1 MQPTAEQIS
10 AAHDAWEQVVT
21 EWKLRRVSNHGM
33 GSDIWVLERRGAAT
47 YDHGRDYANE
57 IAAYKFDGK
66 DAERQAKFM
75 LREKCIVAALTAAL
89 KI

>member
-1 MQPTAEQIS
+1 MQPTADQIS

-21 EWKLRRVSNHGM
+21 EWKLRRVSNYGM
-33 GSDIWVLERRGAAT
+33 AGDIWVLEHSSAT
-47 YDHGRDYANE
+47 YDPGRDYTNE